1 MARLLF
7 TAKDFGSLADPLY
20 PPSTKKLEDLI
31 GMPVQY
37 MQQSHSNNVSV
48 VSKIGLLQADTD
60 SLISP
65 SKEFA
70 LAVRV
75 ALCMLPLRQIIV
87 CVTDGSQMSC
97 AAALGGG
104 FHVDIF

>member
-37 MQQSHSNNVSV
+37 MQQSHSNNVAV

-60 SLISP
+60 SLIS
-65 SKEFA
+65 
-70 LAVRV
+70 
-75 ALCMLPLRQIIV
+75 
-87 CVTDGSQMSC
+87 
-97 AAALGGG
+97 
-104 FHVDIF
+104 